1 LGRAFQ
7 SLDQPA
13 AYAAGLGYYDAVT
26 NANVCVSEPSLN
38 PLRMNH
44 RKHVSALLALSA
56 LQLIPVACKDKTPPR
71 PPPDAAVP
79 TPLPP
84 APEAASPES
93 FRVKFETTKGDFTVE
108 VTRAWAPKGA
118 DRFYRLVT
126 EGYFKDIRFFRVLPG
141 FMAQFGLSGN
151 PALNEKFD
159 ALRIAD
165 DPVTQSNK
173 RGMLTFATAGPNTRT
188 NQFFINYGDNAS
200 LDVQGFSPFGRVVDG
215 MKVVDA
221 MYGGYGEGAPNGAGP
236 SQDSIAKK
244 GNEYLQRAFPKLD
257 YIKSATIV
265 K

>member
-1 LGRAFQ
+1 MTH
-7 SLDQPA
+7 P
-13 AYAAGLGYYDAVT
+13 
-26 NANVCVSEPSLN
+26 
-38 PLRMNH
+38 
-44 RKHVSALLALSA
+44 KHASVLLALLAL
-56 LQLIPVACKDKTPPR
+56 QLTPVACKDKTPPAQPR
-71 PPPDAAVP
+71 EAAAP

-84 APEAASPES
+84 TPDAAAPES
-93 FRVKFETTKGDFTVE
+93 FRVKFETTKGDITVE
-108 VTRAWAPKGA
+108 VTRAWAPRGA

-151 PALNEKFD
+151 PALNAKMD
-159 ALRIAD
+159 TLRIPD

-173 RGMLTFATAGPNTRT
+173 RGMLTFATAGPNTRS
-188 NQFFINYGDNAS
+188 NQFFINYRDNAS

-215 MKVVDA
+215 MTVVDA
-221 MYGGYGEGAPNGAGP
+221 MYGGYGEGAPNGKGP
-236 SQDSIAKK
+236 SQELIATQ

>member
-1 LGRAFQ
+1 MRVRSQHMLRDMGIMVP
-7 SLDQPA
+7 SP
-13 AYAAGLGYYDAVT
+13 T
-26 NANVCVSEPSLN
+26 ANIGAREPSLN
-38 PLRMNH
+38 PPSMNR
-44 RKHVSALLALSA
+44 RKYASALLALFA
-56 LQLIPVACKDKTPPR
+56 LLLIPVACKDKTPP
-71 PPPDAAVP
+71 PPEAGEP

-84 APEAASPES
+84 PPDAASPES
-93 FRVKFETTKGDFTVE
+93 FRVKFATTKGDFTVE

-151 PALNEKFD
+151 PALNARMD
-159 ALRIAD
+159 SLRIPD

-173 RGMLTFATAGPNTRT
+173 RGMLTFATAGPNTRSS
-188 NQFFINYGDNAS
+188 QFFINYGDNAS

-215 MKVVDA
+215 MKVVDM

-244 GNEYLQRAFPKLD
+244 GNDYLQRAFPKLD

>member
-1 LGRAFQ
+1 MTH
-7 SLDQPA
+7 P
-13 AYAAGLGYYDAVT
+13 
-26 NANVCVSEPSLN
+26 
-38 PLRMNH
+38 
-44 RKHVSALLALSA
+44 KHASVLLALLA
-56 LQLIPVACKDKTPPR
+56 LQLIPVACKDKTPPA
-71 PPPDAAVP
+71 PPPASAAP

-84 APEAASPES
+84 TPDAAAPES

-108 VTRAWAPKGA
+108 VNRAWAPRGA

-151 PALNEKFD
+151 PALNAKMD
-159 ALRIAD
+159 TLRIPD

-173 RGMLTFATAGPNTRT
+173 RGMLTFATAGPNTRS

-215 MKVVDA
+215 MTVVDA
-221 MYGGYGEGAPNGAGP
+221 MYGGYGEGAPNGQGP
-236 SQDSIAKK
+236 SQDLIATR

-265 K
+265 R